1 MERSPEQLK
10 KRERLIQLAGI
21 LLMLSPFANFFLS
34 VYFLDTINNKWT
46 PEGLAIIIK
55 NGSPTHWMLWIS
67 SFIVGAAMIKG
78 RRASW
83 MPVLAVLGVFIIF
96 NFWNLKK
103 DMQRSTVRPIVL
115 LLTNMSIFALV
126 YSQEFH
132 QSSQPRAR
140 KKPEPVPEPTP
151 MPKIDPSPDIGLDL
165 ATKDIEPKESKWSLK
180 PLSNLAASI
189 SSSISIGIKSNIPS
203 FETQSEELPAQN
215 PYPSHHESHPENEKQ
230 QTESM
235 SQSKGTNSSTA
246 AQPTKKNQTHYTD
259 YEVHVSDLLNKVVEF
274 EGFGPWARITEA
286 NLTELHM
293 EAIGKT
299 PPNIQNRRVE
309 IVLRDKKILR
319 LRMARQSGPKY
330 IFVYRELTDR
340 KSSPK
345 SKTA

>member
-1 MERSPEQLK
+1 MQRSPDQLK
-10 KRERLIQLAGI
+10 KRERLIQIAGI

-34 VYFLDTINNKWT
+34 VYFLDTVNNKWT
-46 PEGLAIIIK
+46 PEGLGIIIK
-55 NGSPTHWMLWIS
+55 NGSPTHWLLWIS
-67 SFIVGAAMIKG
+67 SFIVGAAMLKG

-132 QSSQPRAR
+132 QSSQPRSR
-140 KKPEPVPEPTP
+140 KKEKEEPPSETSQNIELSQKTIPSESAEPVGAKEP
-151 MPKIDPSPDIGLDL
+151 S
-165 ATKDIEPKESKWSLK
+165 WSLK
-180 PLSNLAASI
+180 PFSELAASLK
-189 SSSISIGIKSNIPS
+189 SSLPSMEPKPAPTPTPKKS
-203 FETQSEELPAQN
+203 
-215 PYPSHHESHPENEKQ
+215 
-230 QTESM
+230 
-235 SQSKGTNSSTA
+235 A
-246 AQPTKKNQTHYTD
+246 ARYTD

-309 IVLRDKKILR
+309 IVLRDKKVLK

-330 IFVYRELTDR
+330 IFVYREMADR
-340 KSSPK
+340 NAA